1 MELPTCSARTFV
13 SELMNWYESPILI
26 TEKLWKLLPLN
37 GLNAC
42 PHLIKLRAWHE
53 IQCEPHTQFRSFLRI
68 PITYS
73 DYSPSPLLLIWSLR
87 SDDGDGNENGK
98 KAKRFR
104 LAKQQLCTLFCTFL
118 CRRCTTTT
126 WNCLISRFVEDG
138 NRRQQLSFSFH
149 ELWYSPLEFNSTK
162 ICQHLTN

>member
-1 MELPTCSARTFV
+1 MGLPTCSARTFV

-104 LAKQQLCTLFCTFL
+104 LAKQQLCTLFLYLSLPSLHDYNVKVPNFTF
-118 CRRCTTTT
+118 CRGREQKTTTFFFFSWT
-126 WNCLISRFVEDG
+126 LIQSFRI
-138 NRRQQLSFSFH
+138 QLQ
-149 ELWYSPLEFNSTK
+149 K